1 MEAKTAIAVF
11 NQGSNESLNDAW
23 ERFKSMLRKCKGH
36 GFDDLTQIHIFRN
49 GLQPVHKT
57 LLDATAGGS
66 LMSKSVEEAITI
78 IDRMALNDRQNQHDR
93 IPSQRKSGVLELN
106 TNDAI
111 LAQNKLLS
119 QQVELLTHQMTK
131 LPQQMKEIQGSQTRH
146 HVAACE
152 LCNGDHSTGYQRQPP
167 PHNNPYQRNNQ
178 GFQPSRFGNQH
189 YQHQSPYQSSN
200 PQRQGQQSQGGSS
213 KLKDT
218 LTQFMQA
225 SMANQRSNEAAIKN
239 LENQVGQLA
248 KQLSEQQPGASF
260 SANTQTNPK
269 EHCKAIFT
277 RSGKE
282 VNSGVNEEVIV
293 EDEEEIIVENEGEKS
308 EEKIEEELVEK
319 ERKEKEEREKNDKKV
334 KKNKKRNENVSTIP
348 LQHLPYPHVQ
358 SRKEDARRYARF
370 MDIFK
375 QLHINIPFSE
385 ALEKMPKYANF
396 MKKMLTKKKKY
407 TDEETVVLD
416 AHCSAIIQKTPP
428 RKEADPGRVILPIT
442 IGGNYISNDLVDLG
456 FSINLIP
463 LSVVKRLGNIEMK
476 HTRITLQLADKSIIS
491 PYGVVQVMLVKVDKC
506 LFPVDFVVVDM
517 EEDRDVPLI
526 LGRPFMK
533 TTRMMIDIDDGI
545 MKVRVQD
552 KEFCR
557 FLCMREKATEEQF
570 HFDPEIERTLRKLN
584 SKTRRRRK
592 LAQEKRQREEA
603 STSSNN
609 HIEEVVVDTF
619 EGDMAG
625 VVPTEMSANSP
636 RRTAQFARN
645 AQGGANTEMKTGILQ
660 LVYANPF
667 TGMDHEDPFAH
678 LTKFYEIAGST
689 GVDAANEESLFK
701 RLFPHSLLGKA
712 KEWYLDQ
719 LPNVMTDWNLLEEK
733 ILE

>member
-36 GFDDLTQIHIFRN
+36 GFDDLTQIHLFRN

-78 IDRMALNDRQNQHDR
+78 IDRMALNDRQSQHDR
-93 IPSQRKSGVLELN
+93 SPSQRKPGVLELN

-111 LAQNKLLS
+111 LAQNKRLS
-119 QQVELLTHQMTK
+119 QQVELLTQQMTK

-146 HVAACE
+146 HVASCE
-152 LCNGDHSTGYQRQPP
+152 LCNGDHPTGYQRQPP

-200 PQRQGQQSQGGSS
+200 PQGQDQQSQGGSS
-213 KLKDT
+213 KLEDT

-239 LENQVGQLA
+239 LENQVGQLT
-248 KQLSEQQPGASF
+248 KQLSEQQSGASF

-293 EDEEEIIVENEGEKS
+293 EDEEEIIVEDEEEEVTVENEGEKS

-334 KKNKKRNENVSTIP
+334 KKNKKRNEN
-348 LQHLPYPHVQ
+348 
-358 SRKEDARRYARF
+358 
-370 MDIFK
+370 
-375 QLHINIPFSE
+375 
-385 ALEKMPKYANF
+385 
-396 MKKMLTKKKKY
+396 MLTKKKKY
-407 TDEETVVLD
+407 TVEETVVLD

-442 IGGNYISNDLVDLG
+442 IGGNYISNGLVDLG
-456 FSINLIP
+456 SSINLIP

-491 PYGVVQVMLVKVDKC
+491 PYGVVQDMLVKVDKF

-552 KEFCR
+552 KEVIFTLFESMKPPKDEHDNFR
-557 FLCMREKATEEQF
+557 VDDEKGEIIEVENQF
-570 HFDPEIERTLRKLN
+570 HKDKDKVNHERKTHHKNFKVGQMVLVCNSRLKVFPSKLK
-584 SKTRRRRK
+584 SKWSGPFVVK
-592 LAQEKRQREEA
+592 
-603 STSSNN
+603 
-609 HIEEVVVDTF
+609 EV
-619 EGDMAG
+619 
-625 VVPTEMSANSP
+625 
-636 RRTAQFARN
+636 
-645 AQGGANTEMKTGILQ
+645 
-660 LVYANPF
+660 
-667 TGMDHEDPFAH
+667 
-678 LTKFYEIAGST
+678 
-689 GVDAANEESLFK
+689 
-701 RLFPHSLLGKA
+701 
-712 KEWYLDQ
+712 
-719 LPNVMTDWNLLEEK
+719 
-733 ILE
+733 

>member
-1 MEAKTAIAVF
+1 M
-11 NQGSNESLNDAW
+11 
-23 ERFKSMLRKCKGH
+23 
-36 GFDDLTQIHIFRN
+36 
-49 GLQPVHKT
+49 

-66 LMSKSVEEAITI
+66 LMYKSVEEAITV
-78 IDRMALNDRQNQHDR
+78 IDRMALNDRQSQHDR
-93 IPSQRKSGVLELN
+93 SPSQRKPGVLELN

-119 QQVELLTHQMTK
+119 HQVELLTQQMTK

-152 LCNGDHSTGYQRQPP
+152 LCNGDHPTGYQRQPP

-200 PQRQGQQSQGGSS
+200 PQGQGQQSQGGSS
-213 KLKDT
+213 KLEDT

-248 KQLSEQQPGASF
+248 KQLSEQQLGASF

-293 EDEEEIIVENEGEKS
+293 EDEEEIIVEDEEEEVAVENEGEKS

-334 KKNKKRNENVSTIP
+334 KKNKKRNEN
-348 LQHLPYPHVQ
+348 
-358 SRKEDARRYARF
+358 
-370 MDIFK
+370 
-375 QLHINIPFSE
+375 
-385 ALEKMPKYANF
+385 
-396 MKKMLTKKKKY
+396 MLTKKKKY

-442 IGGNYISNDLVDLG
+442 IGGNYISNGLVDLG
-456 FSINLIP
+456 SSINLIP

-491 PYGVVQVMLVKVDKC
+491 PYGVVQDMLVKVEKF

-552 KEFCR
+552 KEVIFTLFESMKPPKDEHDNFR
-557 FLCMREKATEEQF
+557 VDDEKG
-570 HFDPEIERTLRKLN
+570 EI
-584 SKTRRRRK
+584 
-592 LAQEKRQREEA
+592 
-603 STSSNN
+603 
-609 HIEEVVVDTF
+609 IEVE
-619 EGDMAG
+619 
-625 VVPTEMSANSP
+625 N
-636 RRTAQFARN
+636 
-645 AQGGANTEMKTGILQ
+645 
-660 LVYANPF
+660 
-667 TGMDHEDPFAH
+667 
-678 LTKFYEIAGST
+678 
-689 GVDAANEESLFK
+689 
-701 RLFPHSLLGKA
+701 
-712 KEWYLDQ
+712 
-719 LPNVMTDWNLLEEK
+719 
-733 ILE
+733 